1 MCFIYGNTYC
11 KRAITFAN
19 WHILDSGGHN
29 NKNFELLLGMYIH
42 IYIYLYIYWIFS
54 RKRSAAATKYADEFV
69 YIHICI
75 CVYYMIYISLAFFSP
90 YAYLNT
96 QSRHMQLRHDLE
108 KNLQISRGD
117 VSLDNEMPPAGTEI
131 CRTITTDPWLMVSL
145 GWGHRHIY
153 KAQRPLWHRYMLQ
166 STDNRKKGLSIDGWP
181 MFQYRNN
188 IGIFKIS
195 SLE

>member
-1 MCFIYGNTYC
+1 MSLTKLCASYMDIHI
-11 KRAITFAN
+11 AIK
-19 WHILDSGGHN
+19 IL
-29 NKNFELLLGMYIH
+29 NFFWGC
-42 IYIYLYIYWIFS
+42 IYIYIYIYIYTEFSAENEVLQRRKMLINLYIYI
-54 RKRSAAATKYADEFV
+54 YVYV
-69 YIHICI
+69 YIIW
-75 CVYYMIYISLAFFSP
+75 YIYIPSIFSP
-90 YAYLNT
+90 YVYLNT

-108 KNLQISRGD
+108 QNLQISRGD
-117 VSLDNEMPPAGTEI
+117 VSLDNEMLPAGTEI
-131 CRTITTDPWLMVSL
+131 CRTITTDPRLMVSL

-195 SLE
+195 SLG